1 MLRKFLF
8 IAFTVFVS
16 LATAS
21 STFAQSTGS
30 IRGTVTE
37 QTGAAIA
44 GATVIATDTNTG
56 LTRTVASNENGILE
70 FRYEATYR

>member
-8 IAFTVFVS
+8 IAFTLLVS

-21 STFAQSTGS
+21 STFGQSTGS
-30 IRGTVTE
+30 IRGTVTV

-44 GATVIATDTNTG
+44 GATETNTG
-56 LTRTVASNENGILE
+56 LTRTLVSNEKGIFEL
-70 FRYEATYR
+70 RYEATYR

>member
-8 IAFTVFVS
+8 IAFTLLVS

-21 STFAQSTGS
+21 STFGQSTGS
-30 IRGTVTE
+30 IRGTVTV

-44 GATVIATDTNTG
+44 GATVIATETNTG
-56 LTRTVASNENGILE
+56 LTRTVVSNEKGIFEL
-70 FRYEATYR
+70 RYEATYR